1 MSFAVCRSRMFIS
14 RRGTIDRDVK
24 SSVFQHRLVYFPLY
38 FLYVY
43 YQNISKAIY
52 SSVDI
57 SVVFKVSTIFVKKK
71 KSKEFKTA
79 TQIIGKGIL
88 INRERAI
95 KTNHPSYFKKKKE
108 RGGKIAFERGPRLI
122 YALAPIQQIKKKPGP
137 LPQS

>member
-24 SSVFQHRLVYFPLY
+24 SSVFQHHLVYFPLY

-71 KSKEFKTA
+71 SKEFKIQNSLIS
-79 TQIIGKGIL
+79 TQTIGKGIL

-95 KTNHPSYFKKKKE
+95 KTNHPSYFKKKERE
-108 RGGKIAFERGPRLI
+108 RGKNRFRTRSSFDLRARFYPTN
-122 YALAPIQQIKKKPGP
+122 
-137 LPQS
+137 